1 MSLGSFVSFMNFM
14 SFFLSSNWCFSWEEI
29 VRQYEFSPMKKLG

>member
-14 SFFLSSNWCFSWEEI
+14 SFFLSSNRCFSWEEI
-29 VRQYEFSPMKKLG
+29 VRHEFSPMKKLG